1 MTLYRREAC
10 SALGTAQ
17 SSRPTDISQ
26 PFRKSELKPLS
37 PPLHFPLLN
46 QLTFQL
52 ESDSGALRA
61 SYHSTIERET
71 LTLTLDHL
79 GPEISGRHEASCIP
93 KVQAETCMEQ
103 DGGEV

>member
-1 MTLYRREAC
+1 MYIREAC

-26 PFRKSELKPLS
+26 TFRKSELKPLL

-52 ESDSGALRA
+52 ESDNEALRA
-61 SYHSTIERET
+61 GSHSIIERET
-71 LTLTLDHL
+71 LTPTLDIWVL
-79 GPEISGRHEASCIP
+79 KLLVDMRLPVS
-93 KVQAETCMEQ
+93 
-103 DGGEV
+103 